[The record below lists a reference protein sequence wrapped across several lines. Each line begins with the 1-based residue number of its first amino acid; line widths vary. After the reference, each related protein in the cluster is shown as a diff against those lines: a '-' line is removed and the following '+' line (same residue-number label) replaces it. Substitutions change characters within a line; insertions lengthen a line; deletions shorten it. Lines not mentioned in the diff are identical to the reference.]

1 MDKSDDPGTGAL
13 AMAVTTTLERLVG
26 VLRRLSPAGELSS
39 TAASALATLERSG
52 PCRLTFLAAQAGV
65 TQPAMTQ
72 LITRLEEAGLAGRAP
87 DPADGRVVLVA
98 ITADGRAVVAR
109 RRAIRAERLAGMLA
123 GMPPEDRAALGAAL
137 PALDALASADPD
149 DQTLAAARPLS

>member
-1 MDKSDDPGTGAL
+1 MEKSDDPDTGAL

-87 DPADGRVVLVA
+87 DPADGRVVLVG

-109 RRAIRAERLAGMLA
+109 RRAIRAQRLARMLA
-123 GMPPEDRAALGAAL
+123 ELQPEDRAALGAAL